1 MTKTMQKRV
10 SAITQLR
17 RCMALYKRPAEQRK
31 AALALQ
37 RDVSAVLMPYL
48 KNYVAPEPIR
58 GQLNITGIVRGAA
71 QDVAQ
76 RATETQQAG
85 SNVVRS
91 GALDTL
97 AEQCADA
104 GACQSPATC
113 SRGAGGV
120 CALAGALKANSFTPS
135 GTKTQ
140 CRVDGGTTGLTPSDE
155 NSQCSP
161 GVDIDPN
168 WDGAKD
174 LANFMDSRQEA
185 RMSTIGAVI
194 AKYRK
199 AANGQEKAPRPEEAQ
214 GAVAAVVAEAEVS
227 VVQAVWPSECEVLIT
242 GSCPNPRLMA
252 GCILE
257 GEAKR
262 KGRAVSLWKTWKQ
275 ERAGMVVRAK
285 LERGSGREA
294 LYAVVYPEKA
304 VVAPM
309 PGA

>member
-1 MTKTMQKRV
+1 MPNGRTFALEQVVKRARKAV
-10 SAITQLR
+10 ER
-17 RCMALYKRPAEQRK
+17 YKRPAEQRK
-31 AALALQ
+31 AALALR
-37 RDVSAVLMPYL
+37 RDVAAILMPYL
-48 KNYVAPEPIR
+48 KNYVAPEPIH
-58 GQLNITGIVRGAA
+58 GELNITGVVRGAA

-91 GALDTL
+91 GAVDTL

-113 SRGAGGV
+113 TRGAGGV
-120 CALAGALKANSFTPS
+120 CALACGLKANSFSLS

-140 CRVDGGTTGLTPSDE
+140 CSQTSEYTGEKPHFSTITGYVVTAGTTTE
-155 NSQCSP
+155 WESP
-161 GVDIDPN
+161 KSIESV
-168 WDGAKD
+168 
-174 LANFMDSRQEA
+174 L
-185 RMSTIGAVI
+185 
-194 AKYRK
+194 AKYAK
-199 AANGQEKAPRPEEAQ
+199 PNGHEKAPRPEEAQ
-214 GAVAAVVAEAEVS
+214 GAVVAVAEPVVS

-252 GCILE
+252 GVVLE

-294 LYAVVYPEKA
+294 LYAVAYPEKA